1 MRREDP
7 LEIKLY
13 ANFLK
18 RWAWLIGIVAIAAAC
33 ISLILESRQTPL
45 YAASTTILVN
55 QSIPSRTGPDFQT
68 LQTRERLAKTY
79 AELLLKRPVLEA
91 AIASLKIDLDPN
103 LLASRI
109 NVTLIPDTE
118 LMVMTVRDPNPQL
131 AADLANAISIGFSK
145 VEGQLLDD
153 PYAVSRQTLYVVEAA
168 LPNPSPVS
176 PNIPRSVLLA
186 VIIGTLLAIGSAF
199 LYDYFNDRIK
209 SREDI
214 DRITGLPILA
224 TIGKIV
230 GSEKA
235 DMLVVPGKTSLPV
248 AEAYRMVRGHLQG
261 LVNGHPIR
269 TLVVTSS
276 VPLEGK
282 STTAANIAVAIAQTG
297 KRVIL
302 VDADVRRP
310 ALHRFFR
317 RTNTRGLTMALLRH
331 GEETAAEHLVSTD
344 IDNLQLMPAG
354 PILANSV
361 AQLGSQRMA
370 ELIEELKGLADI
382 VIFDTPSLLT
392 VVDAQLV
399 IGSTDATILVA
410 RANFTREG
418 MLQRAVTQLLD
429 SGTMI
434 TGIVLNDAAE
444 VKNYAEYYNGTGM
457 EESIELIDFSKVVN
471 DRQTG
476 SRPGRKS
483 EKQ

>member
-1 MRREDP
+1 M
-7 LEIKLY
+7 EIKLY
-13 ANFLK
+13 AAFLR
-18 RWAWLIGIVAIAAAC
+18 RWLWLIGIVAISVAIVA
-33 ISLILESRQTPL
+33 LLLESQQTPL

-55 QSIPSRTGPDFQT
+55 QSIPSRSGPDFQT

-91 AIASLKIDLDPN
+91 AIASLKIDLDPGV
-103 LLASRI
+103 LASRI

-118 LMVMTVRDPNPQL
+118 LMVMTVRDPNPQQ

-168 LPNPSPVS
+168 VPNPSPVS

-186 VIIGTLLAIGSAF
+186 AVIGALLAIGGAF
-199 LYDYFNDRIK
+199 LYDYFNDRVK
-209 SREDI
+209 SRSDI
-214 DRITGLPILA
+214 ERLTGLTTLA
-224 TIGKIV
+224 TIGKIA
-230 GSEKA
+230 GSEPA
-235 DMLVVPGKTSLPV
+235 DMLVVPGKTSLPI
-248 AEAYRMVRGHLQG
+248 AESYRMVRGHLEG
-261 LVNGHPIR
+261 LINGHPIR

-310 ALHRFFR
+310 SLHRFFR
-317 RTNTRGLTMALLRH
+317 RTNAGGLTMALIRH
-331 GEETAAEHLVSTD
+331 GEETAAQHLVATD

-354 PILANSV
+354 PVLANSV
-361 AQLGSQRMA
+361 AQLGSSHMA
-370 ELIEELKGLADI
+370 ALIDELKGMSDL
-382 VIFDTPSLLT
+382 VIFDTSSLLS

-399 IGSTDATILVA
+399 ISKSDATLLVA
-410 RANFTREG
+410 RANFTRESA
-418 MLQRAVTQLLD
+418 LQSAVTQLLD
-429 SGTMI
+429 AGTPI
-434 TGIVLNDAAE
+434 VGIVLNDAPQA
-444 VKNYAEYYNGTGM
+444 KNYAEYYNGSGM
-457 EESIELIDFSKVVN
+457 EETIELIDFSKVVN

-476 SRPGRKS
+476 NRPGRTS